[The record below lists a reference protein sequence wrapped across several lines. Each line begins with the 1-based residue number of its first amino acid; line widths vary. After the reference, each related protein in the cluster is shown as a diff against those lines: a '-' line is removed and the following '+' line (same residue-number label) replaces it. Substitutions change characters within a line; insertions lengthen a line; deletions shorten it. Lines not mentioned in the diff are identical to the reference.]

1 MLLKLA
7 DNRGTDNECPMETEI
22 DAVPV
27 VFAPV
32 EGAFSNSNAHARE
45 ECFGAKEALA

>member
-1 MLLKLA
+1 
-7 DNRGTDNECPMETEI
+7 METENTRPYHGDNVECFGET

-27 VFAPV
+27 LLAPTK
-32 EGAFSNSNAHARE
+32 GAFSNSIAHARE